1 MRRAAFAV
9 MAVLLCAGLGVV
21 LGGCAGRDP
30 YVAEPA
36 TTTSGNWKIER
47 QVDRVTGVPVPS
59 AMLIIPNASNTF
71 ADYAKPA
78 SMQLTCFDGKP
89 MVRFA
94 FEFKVGTD
102 PNSTLGYR
110 FDEKPGHDNVAARFL
125 QEFRTVVI
133 EDHAAVAAFV
143 NELAASNMLV
153 IRIRSLAAGR
163 TTADFKLD
171 GAAAAIEA
179 AFAGCPLTTPAPPP
193 AAKKKRSAK
202 A

>member
-1 MRRAAFAV
+1 MT
-9 MAVLLCAGLGVV
+9 VLLCATLGA
-21 LGGCAGRDP
+21 CAARDP

-36 TTTSGNWKIER
+36 TTTSGNWKIEK
-47 QVDRVTGVPVPS
+47 QVDRITGVPVPS
-59 AMLIIPNASNTF
+59 AMLIIDNASNSF

-78 SMQLTCFDGKP
+78 SMQLTCFEGKP

-125 QEFRTVVI
+125 QEYRTVVI
-133 EDHAAVAAFV
+133 EDRAAVTTFAG
-143 NELAASNMLV
+143 ELVSSSGLV

-163 TTADFKLD
+163 TTAEFKLD
-171 GAAAAIEA
+171 GAPAAVDA
-179 AFAGCPLTTPAPPP
+179 AFAGCPLTPPP
-193 AAKKKRSAK
+193 APETKKKRGRAK